1 MSIKR
6 LSGVHAP
13 HHKNTAECAP
23 QRIPTPDKVIIP
35 MNMHIGAPC
44 TPVVKAGDLVKVGQV
59 IGEAAGFVSVP
70 IHASVSGKV
79 VKIDELLMSNGAMA
93 KAVVIEADGL
103 QEIAE
108 TVVPPVVETT
118 EQFLAAVRAS
128 GLVGLGGAGFP
139 TTVKLSVKSPSS
151 VDYLLINGAECE
163 PYITSDL
170 RTMIDDYEHIIKGA
184 ALLKKFVGQKK
195 TILGIE
201 DNKPEAIKLFQEKTA
216 NDSDFE
222 VMAMPSL
229 YPQGGEKV
237 LIHNATGR
245 DVPEGKLPLDVGC
258 IVINVTTLA
267 FISKYIETGM
277 PLVEKCLTVDGSAVA
292 KPGNVIAPIGT
303 PIAKIF
309 EFCGGYKAEPKKILY
324 GGPMMGIAVPNDEVP
339 LLKNNNAVLAFAE
352 KEATLAS
359 TTACIKCGRC
369 VAACP
374 VGLMPATIE
383 HAFKIKNT
391 DMLNELKVMIC
402 MECGCCSFVCPAKRE
417 LVLTNKLAKA
427 MVREASQKK

>member
-70 IHASVSGKV
+70 VHASVSGKV
-79 VKIDELLMSNGAMA
+79 VKIDELLMGNGAKA
-93 KAVVIEADGL
+93 KSVVIEADGL

-139 TTVKLSVKSPSS
+139 TVVKLSVKTPNS

-170 RTMIDDYEHIIKGA
+170 RTMLDDCAHILKGA
-184 ALLKKFVGQKK
+184 ALIKKFVGQKK
-195 TILGIE
+195 TIIGIE
-201 DNKPEAIKLFQEKTA
+201 DNKPEAIRLFQEKTA
-216 NDSDFE
+216 NDPDFE

-303 PIAKIF
+303 PIARIF
-309 EFCGGYKAEPKKILY
+309 EFCGGYKAEPRKILY

-352 KEATLAS
+352 KEAALPP

-383 HAFKIKNT
+383 HAFKIKNV
-391 DMLNELKVMIC
+391 DMLNELKVMLC

>member
-35 MNMHIGAPC
+35 MNMHIGAPA

-79 VKIDELLMSNGAMA
+79 VKIDEVLMANGAKA

-103 QEIAE
+103 QEVAE
-108 TVVPPVVETT
+108 TVVPPTVETA

-139 TTVKLSVKSPSS
+139 TVVKLSVKNPNSI
-151 VDYLLINGAECE
+151 DYLLINGAECE

-170 RTMIDDYEHIIKGA
+170 RTMLDDCAHILKGA
-184 ALLKKFVGQKK
+184 ALIKKFIGQKK

-216 NDSDFE
+216 NNADFE

-277 PLVEKCLTVDGSAVA
+277 PLIEKCLTVDGSAVA
-292 KPGNVIAPIGT
+292 KPGNVFAPIGT

-309 EFCGGYKAEPKKILY
+309 EFCGGYKAEPRKILY
-324 GGPMMGIAVPNDEVP
+324 GGPMMGISVPSDEVP

-352 KEATLAS
+352 KEATLAP

-369 VAACP
+369 VGACP

-383 HAFKIKNT
+383 HAFKIKNV
-391 DMLNELKVMIC
+391 DMLNELKVMLC

-417 LVLTNKLAKA
+417 LVLTNKLAKS

>member
-79 VKIDELLMSNGAMA
+79 VRIDELLMSNGARA

-103 QEIAE
+103 QEVAE
-108 TVVPPVVETT
+108 TVVPPVVENT

-139 TTVKLSVKSPSS
+139 TTVKLSVKDPNA

-170 RTMIDDYEHIIKGA
+170 RTMLDEYAHIIKGV

-195 TILGIE
+195 TIIGIE

-216 NDSDFE
+216 DDPDFE

-258 IVINVTTLA
+258 IVVNVTTLA

-292 KPGNVIAPIGT
+292 KPGNVIVPIGT
-303 PIAKIF
+303 PLAKIF

-352 KEATLAS
+352 KEATLAP

-369 VAACP
+369 VSACP

-383 HAFKIKNT
+383 HAFKIKNV
-391 DMLNELKVMIC
+391 DMLNELKVMLC

-417 LVLTNKLAKA
+417 LVLTNKLSKA

>member
-23 QRIPTPDKVIIP
+23 QRIPTPDKVTIP

-70 IHASVSGKV
+70 VHASVSGKV
-79 VKIDELLMSNGAMA
+79 VKIDELLGSNGAKA

-103 QEIAE
+103 QEISE

-139 TTVKLSVKSPSS
+139 TVVKLSVKNPNS

-170 RTMIDDYEHIIKGA
+170 RTMVDDYEHILKGT
-184 ALLKKFVGQKK
+184 ALIKKFVGQKK
-195 TILGIE
+195 TIIGIE

-216 NDSDFE
+216 NDPDFE

-309 EFCGGYKAEPKKILY
+309 EFCGGYKAEPRKILY
-324 GGPMMGIAVPNDEVP
+324 GGPMMGIAAPGDEFP

-352 KEATLAS
+352 KEATLPP

-383 HAFKIKNT
+383 HAFKIKNV